1 MKKVIVSGLY
11 PVNKA
16 IDAGMVG
23 SRTNKEIQK
32 LNGKIKV
39 AVENNNAIFSD
50 LTSVLADKEGNFNK
64 EYTYDGLHPNAKGYE
79 QITKAIIPMIFS

>member
-1 MKKVIVSGLY
+1 M
-11 PVNKA
+11 
-16 IDAGMVG
+16 
-23 SRTNKEIQK
+23 
-32 LNGKIKV
+32 
-39 AVENNNAIFSD
+39 ENNNAIFSD